1 MSEQEKDKKESK
13 GLRGTLDQSKPTR
26 ASRESRKPGRL
37 GGIKEETSC

>member
-26 ASRESRKPGRL
+26 ASRERRKPGRL